1 MLSLQM
7 KSGDYLTIGDNVVVQ
22 VFQGTGSQIRVS
34 IQAPK
39 EISILRGEVREQQG
53 RQRPEGLLAHPP
65 KPSPAAQARAVRQRE
80 ALTQR
85 RTVRRQAARERTDA
99 VAQMRD
105 ILTTLTDQPARAALS
120 AQLDR
125 LTQAERAADLEAMG

>member
-65 KPSPAAQARAVRQRE
+65 KPSPAAQARATRQRE

-99 VAQMRD
+99 VAQMRA
-105 ILTTLTDQPARAALS
+105 ILTDQPARAALS

-125 LTQAERAADLEAMG
+125 LNQAERAADLEAMG